1 MKQQQSV
8 GLILESAARES
19 RILGLKKL
27 THEVGPIKS
36 ATFAVARRMSNALR
50 AGYAVRDYKELKTA
64 ELVFIFAPDSAIPL
78 IVEGLSKSDL
88 DLNKRSFLICESWLT
103 ADVLNPLKER
113 GAGIATLV
121 EMPSLGRDSFVV
133 EGDFSTTKRVQ
144 KLLRDDLR
152 RDGQYFVR

>member
-36 ATFAVARRMSNALR
+36 ATFAVARRMSNALS

-64 ELVFIFAPDSAIPL
+64 ELIFIFAPDSAIPL

-103 ADVLNPLKER
+103 ADVLNPL
-113 GAGIATLV
+113 T
-121 EMPSLGRDSFVV
+121 
-133 EGDFSTTKRVQ
+133 
-144 KLLRDDLR
+144 R
-152 RDGQYFVR
+152 RSRNQTGLAMISEWGKNS